1 MVEWWGLKGPSSP
14 LFLILDNNN
23 QMWLYV
29 NFYAAENYTEYTIH
43 LSGVEITVKK
53 ASPFFPMQWT
63 RLCFFFNAN
72 NSLMNFVVDGNQLE
86 EMMIAVDNKPDNLNL
101 ILGWSRGRIESPGRM
116 TDVNIF
122 SSPLSAIEEMTKA
135 GTEKCGASGDFV
147 NWEETTWT
155 LHSKAFYITWVDSAR
170 GPCRRESKMHVYPMI
185 KFHYQSHCMQHCEK
199 FGGQSLSVKTH
210 QEWQTFPEEIP
221 HTQVDLLRL
230 PKQLWLSATEGD
242 KNLKLTRLDHW
253 PEGIEANETV
263 WRDFYTGEMLDNYT
277 KPWET
282 QNNDTVQGDNSNCI
296 IFFPHNIQG
305 KSWREWQCG
314 QDETIGCPCSYKDN
328 PILRLRGF
336 CPTTLV
342 GFERYPPIHRQDH
355 QDDVIMVGWLGDQL
369 GYNSSLGQW
378 IIQSSNQFIYTG
390 YMSNNPDDKNS
401 LSDIFCLAHQW
412 LLEDLVTI
420 CPKLMSERVSAS
432 NVFQLLD
439 FAKQY
444 DNDNL
449 SNCAKRF
456 SCNKSAKCPLE
467 G

>member
-1 MVEWWGLKGPSSP
+1 M
-14 LFLILDNNN
+14 
-23 QMWLYV
+23 
-29 NFYAAENYTEYTIH
+29 
-43 LSGVEITVKK
+43 
-53 ASPFFPMQWT
+53 
-63 RLCFFFNAN
+63 
-72 NSLMNFVVDGNQLE
+72 
-86 EMMIAVDNKPDNLNL
+86 
-101 ILGWSRGRIESPGRM
+101 
-116 TDVNIF
+116 
-122 SSPLSAIEEMTKA
+122 
-135 GTEKCGASGDFV
+135 
-147 NWEETTWT
+147 
-155 LHSKAFYITWVDSAR
+155 
-170 GPCRRESKMHVYPMI
+170 
-185 KFHYQSHCMQHCEK
+185 
-199 FGGQSLSVKTH
+199 
-210 QEWQTFPEEIP
+210 
-221 HTQVDLLRL
+221 
-230 PKQLWLSATEGD
+230 
-242 KNLKLTRLDHW
+242 
-253 PEGIEANETV
+253 
-263 WRDFYTGEMLDNYT
+263 
-277 KPWET
+277 
-282 QNNDTVQGDNSNCI
+282 QGDNSNCI

-420 CPKLMSERVSAS
+420 CPKLMSKRVSAS